1 MKHIMTF
8 ESYSSVNEEFLGL
21 DKIYNKLKG
30 ALSAWKDR
38 RTKAAA
44 EKIAKLMDD
53 KKDDPK
59 FKEALENVKKAAANL
74 SEEDKKKISEFSQGD
89 IPQVAETPIKES
101 SDSWI
106 NGFLKITGLST
117 GAFGLFSSI
126 FTLLKITGAIAGS
139 TVFGMYIGT
148 ALLVFVG
155 LMAAGGILGTI
166 GAVRSDNDSQKQ
178 RSEEAMA
185 RLNKSRGI

>member
-1 MKHIMTF
+1 MTF
-8 ESYSSVNEEFLGL
+8 ENYSSVNEEFLGL

-74 SEEDKKKISEFSQGD
+74 SEEDKNKIAEYSKGE
-89 IPQVAETPIKES
+89 IPEGVPVTES
-101 SDSWI
+101 I
-106 NGFLKITGLST
+106 NENTESVINKFLKIFGLST
-117 GAFGLFSSI
+117 GAFGLFSAI

-139 TVFGMYIGT
+139 TVFGIHIGT
-148 ALLVFVG
+148 AIAIFAG
-155 LMAAGGILGTI
+155 LMAAGGILGAI
-166 GAVRSDNDSQKQ
+166 GAVRSNNDSQKEK
-178 RSEEAMA
+178 SEEAFKRAKDAYGM
-185 RLNKSRGI
+185 K

>member
-1 MKHIMTF
+1 MKYLKTF

-38 RTKAAA
+38 RTKATA

-74 SEEDKKKISEFSQGD
+74 SEEDKNKISKFSQGE
-89 IPQVAETPIKES
+89 IPEVVETPIKES

-106 NGFLKITGLST
+106 NSFLKITGLST

-126 FTLLKITGAIAGS
+126 FTLLKITGVIAGS

-155 LMAAGGILGTI
+155 LMAAGGIIGVV
-166 GAVRSDNDSQKQ
+166 GAVRSENDSAEE
-178 RSEEAMA
+178 RSRAAGE
-185 RLNKSRGI
+185 RLKNSMR

>member
-1 MKHIMTF
+1 MKYLKTF

-38 RTKAAA
+38 RTKATA

-74 SEEDKKKISEFSQGD
+74 SEEDKNKISKFSQGE
-89 IPQVAETPIKES
+89 IPEVVETPIKES

-106 NGFLKITGLST
+106 NSFLKITGLST

-155 LMAAGGILGTI
+155 LMAAGGIIGVV
-166 GAVRSDNDSQKQ
+166 GAVRSENDSAEE
-178 RSEEAMA
+178 RSRAAGE
-185 RLNKSRGI
+185 RLKNSMR

>member
-1 MKHIMTF
+1 MKYLKTF

-74 SEEDKKKISEFSQGD
+74 SEEDKNKISKFAQGD
-89 IPQVAETPIKES
+89 IPEVAETPIKES

-106 NGFLKITGLST
+106 NSFLKITGLST

-126 FTLLKITGAIAGS
+126 FSLLKITGAIAGS

-155 LMAAGGILGTI
+155 LMAAGGIIGVV
-166 GAVRSDNDSQKQ
+166 GAVRSDNDSAEE
-178 RSEEAMA
+178 RSRAAGE
-185 RLNKSRGI
+185 RLKNSMR